1 MSLLQRIA
9 LCGALVWGACWLSTV
24 QADDAAKKSEVANP
38 YIGEWYFVS
47 GEYTLESGEVVTS
60 TNADVTAIKSV
71 GEDTFA
77 LVQTHNGV
85 YKGYLKGS
93 FSVDGKTYTEVVTE
107 SPWDGFEGKRFSFE
121 GRIVFKQ
128 ENGMQVEY
136 WYHEGMVNGTL
147 EKEYW
152 KRLR

>member
-1 MSLLQRIA
+1 MSLLKRIA
-9 LCGALVWGACWLSTV
+9 LCGAVVWSACWLGAV
-24 QADDAAKKSEVANP
+24 QAGDVAKNSEVANP
-38 YIGEWYFVS
+38 YTGEWYFVS
-47 GEYTLESGEVVTS
+47 GEYTLKSGEVVTS

-93 FSVDGKTYTEVVTE
+93 FSVEGKTYTEVVTE
-107 SPWDGFEGKRFSFE
+107 SSWDGFEGKRFSFE
-121 GRIVFKQ
+121 GRIITKQ
-128 ENGMQVEY
+128 KGGTEVEY
-136 WYHEGMVNGTL
+136 WYHEGTVNGAL